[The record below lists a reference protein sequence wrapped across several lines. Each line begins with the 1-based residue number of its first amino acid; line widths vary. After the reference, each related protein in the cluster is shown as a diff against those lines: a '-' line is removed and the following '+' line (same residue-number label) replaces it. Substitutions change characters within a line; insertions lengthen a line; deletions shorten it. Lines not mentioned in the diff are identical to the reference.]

1 MTKSNSAQLLIS
13 ISYTKLMNLS
23 TLTTSPN
30 MIISLEVIT
39 IMMFIPK
46 LNTHTKI
53 DTIVDKVITSTN
65 QLDTASLLT
74 TTLPTSMR
82 ETTT

>member
-1 MTKSNSAQLLIS
+1 
-13 ISYTKLMNLS
+13 MNLS

-53 DTIVDKVITSTN
+53 GTIVDKVITSTN
-65 QLDTASLLT
+65 QSDTASLLT
-74 TTLPTSMR
+74 TTLLTSMR

>member
-1 MTKSNSAQLLIS
+1 
-13 ISYTKLMNLS
+13 
-23 TLTTSPN
+23 
-30 MIISLEVIT
+30 
-39 IMMFIPK
+39 MMFIPK

-53 DTIVDKVITSTN
+53 GTIVDKVITSTN
-65 QLDTASLLT
+65 QSDTASLLT